1 MVDSPVPGHRVIVE
15 VELFPAEED
24 GLGFEVQEQNR
35 SLLFVFPPL
44 EDAPVQHGA
53 MIEELFAAGKPGT
66 RFRAQIQFFDD
77 SARIVATPGAEF
89 DLWLG
94 RTVGRGVVEEV
105 VPDF

>member
-1 MVDSPVPGHRVIVE
+1 MKNGGTHKI
-15 VELFPAEED
+15 LFRINSFKKEYKDEYTGD
-24 GLGFEVQEQNR
+24 IL
-35 SLLFVFPPL
+35 PL
-44 EDAPVQHGA
+44 DLVRRA
-53 MIEELFAAGKPGT
+53 MIEELFAAGKPGA

-105 VPDF
+105 VQEF